1 MAVTTTRRRKMQN
14 KMRKKSLIKTY
25 GTFLEGLT
33 HLSNKCRKKMIQESP
48 KEVIDCVGE
57 CCINLIKGNVRLTNA
72 QKNQLRARKQHIR
85 ILSSKQVPLDTKK
98 KIINQKG
105 GALLGLLLKPLIA
118 PIIGSVLGEIIKK
131 LKNMDGRKMAIVPF
145 KLWEDMKRWKE
156 EQIQNPRLPPDPN
169 VSATASLQRDLSS
182 VMANEDLSEAE
193 KSQLYGQTLH
203 KFKTAH
209 QKVLKE
215 TSLFPQSD
223 PSSSRMNQL
232 VIDSVPSTM
241 KRKAQLLVSLLKT
254 NPNVSWEDDGTVKLY
269 GKSIPGSNIIDLV
282 NDVIRHRKG
291 SEPTGWQ
298 SFAEGLRDMNI
309 PQDVI
314 GNRERWDWMHRAPE
328 TPETDYITPK
338 QKRTIRKTA
347 SRIPVSVRSAK
358 SLSVRKRIKDH
369 FSSPALLS
377 ATKKR
382 IKEEF
387 SSPWVSYN
395 EA

>member
-1 MAVTTTRRRKMQN
+1 
-14 KMRKKSLIKTY
+14 
-25 GTFLEGLT
+25 
-33 HLSNKCRKKMIQESP
+33 
-48 KEVIDCVGE
+48 
-57 CCINLIKGNVRLTNA
+57 
-72 QKNQLRARKQHIR
+72 
-85 ILSSKQVPLDTKK
+85 
-98 KIINQKG
+98 
-105 GALLGLLLKPLIA
+105 
-118 PIIGSVLGEIIKK
+118 
-131 LKNMDGRKMAIVPF
+131 
-145 KLWEDMKRWKE
+145 
-156 EQIQNPRLPPDPN
+156 
-169 VSATASLQRDLSS
+169 
-182 VMANEDLSEAE
+182 MANEDLSEAE

-209 QKVLKE
+209 QKALKE
-215 TSLFPQSD
+215 TSLFSPSD
-223 PSSSRMNQL
+223 PSSSKMNQL
-232 VIDSVPSTM
+232 VIYSVPSAM
-241 KRKAQLLVSLLKT
+241 KRKAQLFVSLLKN

-298 SFAEGLRDMNI
+298 AFAEGLRDMNI

-395 EA
+395 EALTAVLQS

>member
-1 MAVTTTRRRKMQN
+1 
-14 KMRKKSLIKTY
+14 
-25 GTFLEGLT
+25 
-33 HLSNKCRKKMIQESP
+33 
-48 KEVIDCVGE
+48 
-57 CCINLIKGNVRLTNA
+57 
-72 QKNQLRARKQHIR
+72 
-85 ILSSKQVPLDTKK
+85 
-98 KIINQKG
+98 
-105 GALLGLLLKPLIA
+105 
-118 PIIGSVLGEIIKK
+118 
-131 LKNMDGRKMAIVPF
+131 MAIVPF

-156 EQIQNPRLPPDPN
+156 EQIQKPRLPPDPN

-209 QKVLKE
+209 QKALKE

-223 PSSSRMNQL
+223 PSSSKMNQL

-298 SFAEGLRDMNI
+298 AFAEGLRDMNI

-358 SLSVRKRIKDH
+358 SLSVRKRIKVSKVAKIRNRYNQVPHLTQDTNGKVTNSQKTPQTRAKRSDH

>member
-1 MAVTTTRRRKMQN
+1 
-14 KMRKKSLIKTY
+14 
-25 GTFLEGLT
+25 
-33 HLSNKCRKKMIQESP
+33 
-48 KEVIDCVGE
+48 
-57 CCINLIKGNVRLTNA
+57 
-72 QKNQLRARKQHIR
+72 
-85 ILSSKQVPLDTKK
+85 
-98 KIINQKG
+98 
-105 GALLGLLLKPLIA
+105 
-118 PIIGSVLGEIIKK
+118 
-131 LKNMDGRKMAIVPF
+131 MAIVPF

-182 VMANEDLSEAE
+182 GMANEDLSEAE

-209 QKVLKE
+209 QKALKE

-223 PSSSRMNQL
+223 PISSKMNQL
-232 VIDSVPSTM
+232 VIDSMPSTM
-241 KRKAQLLVSLLKT
+241 KCKAQLLVSLLKT

-269 GKSIPGSNIIDLV
+269 GESIPGSNIIDLV
-282 NDVIRHRKG
+282 NDVIRHHKG

-298 SFAEGLRDMNI
+298 AFAEGLRDMN
-309 PQDVI
+309 
-314 GNRERWDWMHRAPE
+314 RAPE
-328 TPETDYITPK
+328 TFYITPK

-347 SRIPVSVRSAK
+347 SLIPVSVRSAK

-369 FSSPALLS
+369 FTSPALLS

-387 SSPWVSYN
+387 SSP
-395 EA
+395 

>member
-1 MAVTTTRRRKMQN
+1 
-14 KMRKKSLIKTY
+14 
-25 GTFLEGLT
+25 
-33 HLSNKCRKKMIQESP
+33 
-48 KEVIDCVGE
+48 
-57 CCINLIKGNVRLTNA
+57 
-72 QKNQLRARKQHIR
+72 
-85 ILSSKQVPLDTKK
+85 
-98 KIINQKG
+98 
-105 GALLGLLLKPLIA
+105 
-118 PIIGSVLGEIIKK
+118 
-131 LKNMDGRKMAIVPF
+131 
-145 KLWEDMKRWKE
+145 
-156 EQIQNPRLPPDPN
+156 
-169 VSATASLQRDLSS
+169 
-182 VMANEDLSEAE
+182 
-193 KSQLYGQTLH
+193 
-203 KFKTAH
+203 
-209 QKVLKE
+209 
-215 TSLFPQSD
+215 
-223 PSSSRMNQL
+223 MNQL

-254 NPNVSWEDDGTVKLY
+254 NPNVSWKDDGTVKLY

-298 SFAEGLRDMNI
+298 AFAEGLRDMNI

-369 FSSPALLS
+369 FSSPTLLS